1 VELTWW
7 VVAILG
13 CVGLA
18 MCVAAALLQPMD
30 RDRRRLRLLANVGR
44 LTRLPEYRRAAR
56 LRTLSAVV
64 ALVLLV
70 LLNYFTRVVM
80 YGAAWAY
87 TSEREPDLNA
97 ESS

>member
-1 VELTWW
+1 MELTWW

-13 CVGLA
+13 CVALA
-18 MCVAAALLQPMD
+18 ICIAVVLLQPTQSE
-30 RDRRRLRLLANVGR
+30 RRRLRLLANVGR

-70 LLNYFTRVVM
+70 LAF
-80 YGAAWAY
+80 GAAVVAAARP
-87 TSEREPDLNA
+87 TG
-97 ESS
+97 SSSPRTPPPPA